1 MISEITLVSTIAVH
15 DHGPLSKH
23 SHFSLSSNSF
33 PAVSDIGV
41 LKDEYLLTCLSLS
54 RHHWKPQG
62 PAVSDRGDQ
71 ISDPMDEDPLTRL
84 SLSLD
89 YSSSTCSGCRIQP
102 QTRPENLPILFQPQ
116 GSAVSDRGDQISDPM
131 DEDLLTR
138 LSRSLDHWKP
148 QGPAVSDKGDQI
160 SDPMDEDLHAR
171 LSLSIHHWK
180 PQGPTVSDIGGQIS
194 DPMDEDPL
202 TLLSLSLDYSSS
214 TCSCNI
220 KSDT

>member
-1 MISEITLVSTIAVH
+1 MMDFFNYMGSTITVH
-15 DHGPLSKH
+15 DHDPLNLAH
-23 SHFSLSSNSF
+23 SRFSLPPGIF
-33 PAVSDIGV
+33 HA
-41 LKDEYLLTCLSLS
+41 
-54 RHHWKPQG
+54 
-62 PAVSDRGDQ
+62 
-71 ISDPMDEDPLTRL
+71 
-84 SLSLD
+84 
-89 YSSSTCSGCRIQP
+89 GCRIQP